1 MSEQAA
7 MKSIAIMH
15 ITLHRFTDFVS
26 REDAVWFQG
35 KRQKIAFFACDGESC
50 GDNGRILLL

>member
-50 GDNGRILLL
+50 CDNA